1 MYYIVEF
8 LEESLVGI
16 VAECWTF
23 EDDGQ
28 QLSYWPPNNQTKRAK
43 KEEIPDEETWIT
55 RKIRV
60 FAKTD
65 DFEKAL
71 RWSKNAELNSSVESD
86 TGNNFKRPT
95 RKPSRFEDSSDD
107 EWGNATWMPNL
118 KRKRQDEPFPRL
130 KATAVRKRPD
140 KEPSHHP
147 TCDPSVPTSQDLP
160 EDVEEPPRRSSVA
173 ATEHANVER
182 QPWTRPPRDVSMP
195 NNLKETLQSLLQKV
209 DSLAASQREILLLL
223 RRNQGRQREDD
234 ILDLKTA
241 QCKEELEELENH
253 LKDPEFRKK
262 VTHHL
267 SLIGGANPGECVR
280 RVMRAVA
287 TNNVWCHYSLHGKR
301 KKLALIKTT
310 TCKVI
315 THAVMKYK
323 AGLGEKEIES
333 LMAETL
339 KHAPAHINKS
349 AEGHVVEE
357 ETTEE

>member
-140 KEPSHHP
+140 K
-147 TCDPSVPTSQDLP
+147 
-160 EDVEEPPRRSSVA
+160 
-173 ATEHANVER
+173 VER